1 MDNPNQFFVFRE
13 QSRYE
18 KLCPICEL
26 WLVEVQMI
34 DGEGSFHCVRC
45 ETTDVFL
52 PVNSEL

>member
-1 MDNPNQFFVFRE
+1 MK
-13 QSRYE
+13 

-34 DGEGSFHCVRC
+34 DGEGRFHCVRC

-52 PVNSEL
+52 PVNSEIHKLLALKILDLMQP